1 MQKCCIHRTYWTR
14 FVYFLDENMASL
26 MFICRFSCFTLLF
39 FSVEIMNFP
48 RNGKLLFPESEWM
61 EEKVDSTFYICCY
74 CRWPLACGLF
84 GQIVI
89 FFLVK
94 CVCFVCMDP
103 TPFWHNNAFV
113 LFSTKPFYVSK
124 TPFPLALVMS
134 NTCIGYSPL
143 HEKNIF
149 KIPDIHTN

>member
-84 GQIVI
+84 VQVVI
-89 FFLVK
+89 FF
-94 CVCFVCMDP
+94 
-103 TPFWHNNAFV
+103 FWWNVYV
-113 LFSTKPFYVSK
+113 LYACIQHLFDIIMLSFYFQ
-124 TPFPLALVMS
+124 P
-134 NTCIGYSPL
+134 SPSMFQRRL
-143 HEKNIF
+143 FHLL
-149 KIPDIHTN
+149 